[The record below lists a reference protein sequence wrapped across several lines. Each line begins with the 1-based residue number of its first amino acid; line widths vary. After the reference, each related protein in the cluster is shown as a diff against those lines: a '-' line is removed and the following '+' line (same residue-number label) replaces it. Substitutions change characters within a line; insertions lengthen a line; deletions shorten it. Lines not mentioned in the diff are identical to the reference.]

1 MMTMIFVMMI
11 VIVITT
17 CMFLQ
22 LEGIGAN
29 TIAMQTPD
37 NYDADDQHDYK
48 YYQYFGDYCDD
59 FAYDYFDDDKNDD
72 IADGSFHLVIDHV
85 EAKNTNCIE
94 RLLATCQ
101 IFS

>member
-11 VIVITT
+11 IIVILT
-17 CMFLQ
+17 CTFLQ

-48 YYQYFGDYCDD
+48 YYQYYGDYCDD
-59 FAYDYFDDDKNDD
+59 YFDGDTNDD
-72 IADGSFHLVIDHV
+72 IADGSFNLVIDHV

-94 RLLATCQ
+94 RLLAT
-101 IFS
+101 